1 MRYESEENYWGIEW
15 LTGELLWGAR
25 PDNIKRGMIAASKS
39 KLSCAKIMGIKGL
52 VPRPTFPEGTTRES
66 FRIGQTT
73 YCKQKFNRLRIYS
86 WKKVGVD
93 LLKAETKPTR
103 GIVLRNS
110 LCCAVNV
117 SSIAMLYWQA
127 LSMSYVVWMHPSA
140 EPSCLCHAC
149 EPAVSGSENT
159 GTTGIVNKWRWLL
172 ECRKYGQSNRK
183 LSTFQQRHIALFIF
197 DNSLKAKEAVVGNR
211 WIFSHVKSTCNA
223 QHGIW

>member
-1 MRYESEENYWGIEW
+1 
-15 LTGELLWGAR
+15 
-25 PDNIKRGMIAASKS
+25 
-39 KLSCAKIMGIKGL
+39 MGIKGL

-73 YCKQKFNRLRIYS
+73 YCKPKFNRLRIYS
-86 WKKVGVD
+86 WKKVGCAF
-93 LLKAETKPTR
+93 AEGWSPTR
-103 GIVLRNS
+103 PEVSCFGIP

-127 LSMSYVVWMHPSA
+127 LSMSYVVWTHPSA

-149 EPAVSGSENT
+149 EPAVSGR
-159 GTTGIVNKWRWLL
+159 IVNKWRWLL
-172 ECRKYGQSNRK
+172 ECRKDGQSNRK

-223 QHGIW
+223 QHGIR